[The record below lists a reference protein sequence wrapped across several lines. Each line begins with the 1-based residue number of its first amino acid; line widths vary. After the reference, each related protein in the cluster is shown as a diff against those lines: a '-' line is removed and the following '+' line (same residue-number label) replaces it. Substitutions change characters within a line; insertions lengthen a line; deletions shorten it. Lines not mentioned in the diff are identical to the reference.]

1 MFDSIEFSREV
12 GKMKEWFP
20 LMMHGRTE
28 DEIMDT
34 SRIDRGT
41 EMNYGS
47 LTEQLYDILATEYD
61 TEVLFNTEVL
71 DIDSDKNEDWFLKM
85 EKAFPKMITSE
96 VGKLKLNKMVP
107 FYKKEVTQDLFEEE
121 LEKSRIALKLA

>member
-28 DEIMDT
+28 DEIMAT

-85 EKAFPKMITSE
+85 EKAFPKMITCE

-121 LEKSRIALKLA
+121 L

>member
-1 MFDSIEFSREV
+1 MI
-12 GKMKEWFP
+12 
-20 LMMHGRTE
+20 HGRTE
-28 DEIMDT
+28 DEIMAA

-85 EKAFPKMITSE
+85 EKAFPKMIISE
-96 VGKLKLNKMVP
+96 VGKLKLKKRVP